1 MGPCDGEHE
10 RAVLLARSANRQ
22 VGAAKQAM
30 PPHRR
35 WSATRRGGRRALR
48 SPHGTLRVW
57 PNRLAPLTVAL
68 VAAVTAPACTPPTG
82 GLVDYAVV
90 EGFRVSPT
98 FNAFTEPCA
107 IRYTLQEPATVE
119 VRVVRVQPDGAR
131 ALVHQVSGPT
141 RETAGP
147 RTAAWR
153 GTGPNGLFAPQGE
166 YVVEL
171 YATLDGTDR
180 AESWELTTLMYRT

>member
-1 MGPCDGEHE
+1 MTA
-10 RAVLLARSANRQ
+10 RLL
-22 VGAAKQAM
+22 
-30 PPHRR
+30 
-35 WSATRRGGRRALR
+35 
-48 SPHGTLRVW
+48 
-57 PNRLAPLTVAL
+57 PL
-68 VAAVTAPACTPPTG
+68 AVTLAATLTGCTPPTG
-82 GLVDYAVV
+82 GLTDYAVV

-98 FNAFTEPCA
+98 FNAFSRPCE

-119 VRVVRVQPDGAR
+119 IRVTRVQPDGQR
-131 ALVHQVSGPT
+131 ALVHQVTLPT

>member
-1 MGPCDGEHE
+1 MI
-10 RAVLLARSANRQ
+10 
-22 VGAAKQAM
+22 
-30 PPHRR
+30 
-35 WSATRRGGRRALR
+35 
-48 SPHGTLRVW
+48 
-57 PNRLAPLTVAL
+57 RLAPL
-68 VAAVTAPACTPPTG
+68 AAVLAAALTTACGCTPPTG
-82 GLVDYAVV
+82 GLVGYAVV

-98 FNAFTEPCA
+98 FNAFTEPCT

-119 VRVVRVQPDGAR
+119 LRITRVGPDGAR
-131 ALVHQVSGPT
+131 ALVHQVTQPT

-171 YATLDGTDR
+171 YATLAGET
-180 AESWELTTLMYRT
+180 ESWELVTLMYRT